1 MVEKEEDQTETDEN
15 ESQEQDIL
23 VILPDD
29 EHNTNATTSNQSNGY
44 LFNYQYYI
52 PYSLANYPGVNRM

>member
-1 MVEKEEDQTETDEN
+1 MVDNEEDRSETDEN

-29 EHNTNATTSNQSNGY
+29 ERITNATTSNQSNEY
-44 LFNYQYYI
+44 LYNYQYYI
-52 PYSLANYPGVNRM
+52 L